1 MTTGNSKSARQ
12 GDGEGAGGQR
22 TDDGRAGGHTG
33 QSHYVYLL
41 SVIGAIGGLL
51 WGYDTGVIA
60 GALSPLARTFNLSSF
75 TKELAVAAVLVGTII
90 GALCAG
96 RLADWLGRKRLL
108 VFVGLLFVA
117 TSVLTAVAP
126 TLWAFLVFR
135 ILQGVGIGAASV
147 VSPMFISEMAPP
159 RARGR
164 LGFMFQFMITVG
176 ILLAYV
182 VDYVVI
188 ELGWAWRPMFAVGV
202 IPSAALAIG
211 MLFLPDT
218 PRWLGSE
225 GRWDEAG
232 DVLQRVAPREARSEM
247 RGLRRSL
254 AEAERSRIRE
264 LFRGGLR
271 WALTLGVGLSIL
283 QQFVGIDA
291 VIYYAPT
298 ITGYSGFDSGANG
311 SLVGAILVGAVFVF
325 GEIVSLF
332 LADRVGRRTL
342 LLISNGAMFVL
353 MAAFGA
359 MFVTHYQNYGTV
371 LLVIILLYVLAFA
384 IGMGPIFWLFSAEIF
399 PTRLRGYGSSMSATG
414 NWTADLLVSISFLTL
429 VASIGLSFTFWIYGF
444 FALVSLVFIYLL
456 APETRA
462 QPLEAI
468 EEYWQNDR
476 NWESANEANPGN
488 T

>member
-1 MTTGNSKSARQ
+1 MAARDPETATQPPADQSPGQPNGNR
-12 GDGEGAGGQR
+12 
-22 TDDGRAGGHTG
+22 
-33 QSHYVYLL
+33 YVYLL
-41 SVIGAIGGLL
+41 SVLGAVGGLL

-60 GALSPLARTFNLSSF
+60 GALASLARTFHLSSF
-75 TKELAVAAVLVGTII
+75 SQEVAVAAVLVGTII

-96 RLADWLGRKRLL
+96 RLADRMGRKRLL
-108 VFVGLLFVA
+108 VCVGLLFVL
-117 TSVLTAVAP
+117 TSVLTAIAP
-126 TLWAFLVFR
+126 TIWAFLIFR
-135 ILQGVGIGAASV
+135 VMQGAGIGAASV

-159 RARGR
+159 QARGR
-164 LGFMFQFMITVG
+164 LGFLFQFMITVG

-182 VDYVVI
+182 VDWAVI
-188 ELGWAWRPMFAVGV
+188 ELGWAWRPMFFAGV
-202 IPSAALAIG
+202 VPSLVLAIG

-218 PRWLGSE
+218 PRWLGRE

-232 DVLQRVAPREARSEM
+232 DVLQRVAPQEARSEM

-254 AEAERSRIRE
+254 AEAERSRIQE
-264 LFRGGLR
+264 LFRGGLK
-271 WALTLGVGLSIL
+271 WALTLGVGLSVL

-298 ITGYSGFDSGANG
+298 ITGYSGFDKGVNG

-342 LLISNGAMFVL
+342 LLISNGAMFVI

-359 MFVTHYQNYGTV
+359 MFLTHYQNYGTI
-371 LLVIILLYVLAFA
+371 LLVLILLYVLAFA

-429 VASIGLSFTFWIYGF
+429 VAGIGLSFTFWIYGF
-444 FALVSLVFIYLL
+444 FALVSVIFVYRL

-462 QPLEAI
+462 RPLEAI
-468 EEYWQNDR
+468 EDYWQHDR
-476 NWESANEANPGN
+476 SWESATPAKPENE
-488 T
+488 

>member
-1 MTTGNSKSARQ
+1 MASGDFDTAARSGDERQAPQRDGNR
-12 GDGEGAGGQR
+12 
-22 TDDGRAGGHTG
+22 
-33 QSHYVYLL
+33 YVYLI

-60 GALSPLARTFNLSSF
+60 GALKPLARTFGLGSF
-75 TKELAVAAVLVGTII
+75 EQELAVSAVLIGTII

-96 RLADWLGRKRLL
+96 RLADRFGRKRLL
-108 VFVGLLFVA
+108 VCVGLLFVL

-126 TLWAFLVFR
+126 TFWAFMIFR
-135 ILQGVGIGAASV
+135 TMQGMGIGAASV

-164 LGFMFQFMITVG
+164 LGFLFQFMITVG

-182 VDYVVI
+182 VDWAVI
-188 ELGWAWRPMFAVGV
+188 ELGGGWRPMFLVGV
-202 IPSAALAIG
+202 VPSLALAIG

-218 PRWLGSE
+218 PRWLGRE

-232 DVLQRVAPREARSEM
+232 EVLDRVAPREAPGEM

-254 AEAERSRIRE
+254 DEAERSGIRD
-264 LFRGGLR
+264 LFRGGLK

-283 QQFVGIDA
+283 QQLVGIDA

-298 ITGYSGFDSGANG
+298 ITGYSGFANGANG

-353 MAAFGA
+353 LAAFGA
-359 MFVTHYQNYGTV
+359 MFLTDYQKHGTV
-371 LLVIILLYVLAFA
+371 LLVLILLYVLAFA

-414 NWTADLLVSISFLTL
+414 NWTADLVVSISFLTL
-429 VASIGLSFTFWIYGF
+429 VGAIGLTGTFWIYGF
-444 FALVSLVFIYLL
+444 FALVSVIFIYRL

-462 QPLEAI
+462 KPLEAI
-468 EEYWQNDR
+468 EEYWQHDR
-476 NWESANEANPGN
+476 SWDSAAESNADN